1 MPNGDN
7 VTLLMCGRVQRP
19 SEQASEPRE
28 PSQPASQ
35 LYPVGENKELAATLL
50 QQPSSTHSP
59 LSARPGTETEK
70 KREIRICFPGWVKLL
85 TYNIDIHG

>member
-1 MPNGDN
+1 MSP
-7 VTLLMCGRVQRP
+7 
-19 SEQASEPRE
+19 A
-28 PSQPASQ
+28 SQPASQ

-70 KREIRICFPGWVKLL
+70 ERERETEKFDNFSPGSVKLQTL
-85 TYNIDIHG
+85 TFMDEERQLKMNGCFTRATN

>member
-1 MPNGDN
+1 MSP
-7 VTLLMCGRVQRP
+7 VSP
-19 SEQASEPRE
+19 A
-28 PSQPASQ
+28 SQPASQ

-70 KREIRICFPGWVKLL
+70 ERETEKFDNYFPRFGEV
-85 TYNIDIHG
+85 TNIDIHG